1 MDFLRYINYKVKER
15 GLEYRKE
22 GRVIELNVEDK
33 NVTAIVTGNNDYYV
47 VLNLDTP
54 KGSRC
59 SCPYAQDGHMCK
71 HIAATY
77 FALFEEEANA
87 FEKEISKS
95 QYDYHDEED
104 DYFYMDH
111 FDDEDYYDDAVE
123 NNFFIKPLFYD
134 ELLDDFLNELNEEE
148 LRKIL
153 RTELNKNEKLTY
165 FNYLEEHY
173 NNIKKVNEYDPK
185 IMLDELYTLISINTK
200 NGYWSQDFL
209 SFSFSEKEMINKLYF
224 DYPYYH
230 ERLKD
235 ILLNEKF
242 LIHSASNYVVNF
254 YLDKLCESELRE
266 LDEVLLNLL
275 KELKKTNISG
285 SKSKSNLL
293 INSYIIRKHLMELD
307 LDFISE
313 SLIKN
318 AKYKEYVLFVIN
330 EVEDKNK
337 LFKEYLSKLETLNS
351 YNKIETVDALEFLY
365 ENTKNNTILK
375 WKYFYDLLFKE
386 NINSIQK
393 LKEYKDF
400 DVLLNKIIDRCKK
413 DYLLEKIFISLDMKK
428 ELFELY
434 YNKQADYKLIEHAK
448 YLSTD
453 YKEELVEY
461 FKERF
466 LKLVENATK
475 KDEYYDVCK
484 YIKGITLC
492 DDEKTLSELYA
503 YVCTNFPRRKLL
515 IEIFEETRFYAL
527 KKRLNIWT

>member
-1 MDFLRYINYKVKER
+1 MDFLRYINYTVKQR
-15 GLEYRKE
+15 GLEYCKE

-47 VLNLDTP
+47 MLNLDSP

-59 SCPYAQDGHMCK
+59 SCPYAKDGHMCK

-95 QYDYHDEED
+95 QYDYRDEED

-111 FDDEDYYDDAVE
+111 FDDEDYYADAEE

-293 INSYIIRKHLMELD
+293 INSYIIKKHLMELD

-318 AKYKEYVLFVIN
+318 AKYKEYIFFVIN
-330 EVEDKNK
+330 EVEDKHK
-337 LFKEYLSKLETLNS
+337 LFKEYLLKLETLNS

-365 ENTKNNTILK
+365 DNTKNNAILK
-375 WKYFYDLLFKE
+375 WKYFYDVLFKE

-393 LKEYKDF
+393 LKEFKDF

-434 YNKQADYKLIEHAK
+434 YNKQVDYKLIEHAK

-466 LKLVENATK
+466 LKFVENATK

-484 YIKGITLC
+484 YIKGIALC
-492 DDEKTLSELYA
+492 DDEKTTSELYA

-527 KKRLNIWT
+527 KNRINIWR